1 MNKITS
7 SNKIE
12 KQQLIS
18 GIKSFQESAGFVIPE
33 DFKIFLAE
41 NNVGVP
47 SYKSYN
53 RNGIDFTIQYFL
65 GFSGDRYQDLNY
77 YHETFMGRIP
87 DELFVIAAVD
97 DGNNLLLMEKSGNA
111 IYFWDH
117 ELNDWGLEGNELWPM
132 KVGENLKSFIEELGN
147 DNLPSDAEIA
157 LAKKDGKV
165 TFVSPIG
172 LQLLNKEREKS
183 GLPPLSMKEVL
194 KGQL

>member
-1 MNKITS
+1 MDK
-7 SNKIE
+7 
-12 KQQLIS
+12 
-18 GIKSFQESAGFVIPE
+18 
-33 DFKIFLAE
+33 KIFDQDFNYKVADLS
-41 NNVGVP
+41 G
-47 SYKSYN
+47 KSYN
-53 RNGIDFTIQYFL
+53 KDGLQFTIVHFL
-65 GFSGDRYQDLNY
+65 GFSDDRYQDLNY
-77 YHETFMGRIP
+77 YHETFIRRIP
-87 DELFVIAAVD
+87 DELFVIASLD
-97 DGNNLLLMEKSGNA
+97 DGNNLLLMEKSGSN

-117 ELNDWGLEGNELWPM
+117 ELNDWGLEGNKPWPI